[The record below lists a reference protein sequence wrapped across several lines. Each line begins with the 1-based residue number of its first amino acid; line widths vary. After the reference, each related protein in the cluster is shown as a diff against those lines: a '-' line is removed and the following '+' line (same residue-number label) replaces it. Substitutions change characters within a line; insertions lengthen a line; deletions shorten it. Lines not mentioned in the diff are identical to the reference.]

1 MSILNKINIPS
12 SCVTFSEMA
21 DYLVEYTMH
30 LTQDTLVNMSN
41 IVVESYISEAVGED
55 SSNSN
60 HVYFNEITES
70 ISKVKSAAEVY
81 YDKVEKKFIKEVETN
96 KSTFKLNKRMV
107 SSVKPNQVFRSI
119 HSFDLLGKIRPAEN
133 CIKFLEETVKVF
145 EAVKDQKKAI
155 NKAYTM
161 LMSELYKYISGLEA
175 NDLGDIDA
183 NYKDYLI
190 GQKIKID
197 KNWLEMNYDEVKS
210 AVISGDILN
219 ILKDIKSNEMKIYDS
234 ALNAIENMDK
244 DLGNSLHVDYYNI
257 IMACLNT
264 VHKCNGIILDVYHR
278 RMIEYKGI
286 VTSLNIR
293 STNESGSEAE
303 GTADEQPDGK
313 FDSTPQELAK
323 TASQNPVSEP
333 TNSHSANIPV
343 AEASKDFLKRFGSE
357 AGIAAGAGAA
367 GVVGTYLATKGVEK
381 IDDMIEKRK
390 QKKLEEEQRKKLQEE
405 KNKKSEE
412 KH

>member
-1 MSILNKINIPS
+1 MSVLNKINIPS
-12 SCVTFSEMA
+12 SCLTFSEMA
-21 DYLVEYTMH
+21 DYLVEYTMS
-30 LTQDTLVNMSN
+30 LTQNTLVAMSD
-41 IVVESYISEAVGED
+41 IVVESYISEAVED
-55 SSNSN
+55 DNKSSY
-60 HVYFNEITES
+60 VYFSEIRES
-70 ISKVKSAAEVY
+70 IAKVKSAAEVY
-81 YDKVEKKFIKEVETN
+81 YDKVEKKFVKEVETN
-96 KSTFKLNKRMV
+96 KSTFKLNKRMIN
-107 SSVKPNQVFRSI
+107 SVKPNQVFRSI
-119 HSFDLLGKIRPAEN
+119 HSFDLLGKIRPADN
-133 CIKFLEETVKVF
+133 CMKFLEEASKVF
-145 EAVKDQKKAI
+145 EAVKEDKKAI
-155 NKAYTM
+155 SKAYTM
-161 LMSELYKYISGLEA
+161 LMSELYKHISGLEA

-210 AVISGDILN
+210 AVISDN
-219 ILKDIKSNEMKIYDS
+219 ILTILREMKSVEMKIYDS

-244 DLGNSLHVDYYNI
+244 ELGNSIHVDHYNI
-257 IMACLNT
+257 IMGCLNT
-264 VHKCNGIILDVYHR
+264 VHKCNGIILDVYYR

-323 TASQNPVSEP
+323 TASRNPVSEP
-333 TNSHSANIPV
+333 TNSHSANMPV
-343 AEASKDFLKRFGSE
+343 AESAKDFIKRFGAE

-367 GVVGTYLATKGVEK
+367 GVVGTYLATKGIEK
-381 IDDMIEKRK
+381 VDEMLEKRK
-390 QKKLEEEQRKKLQEE
+390 QKKLEEE

>member
-1 MSILNKINIPS
+1 MSVLNKINIPS

-21 DYLVEYTMH
+21 DYLIEYTMG
-30 LTQDTLVNMSN
+30 LTQDTLVTMSD
-41 IVVESYISEAVGED
+41 IVVESYISEAVED
-55 SSNSN
+55 KSSSY
-60 HVYFNEITES
+60 VYFNEITDS
-70 ISKVKSAAEVY
+70 IIKTRSAAEVY
-81 YDKVEKKFIKEVETN
+81 YDKVEKKFNKEVETN
-96 KSTFKLNKRMV
+96 KSTFKLNKRMIA
-107 SSVKPNQVFRSI
+107 SVKPNHVFRSI
-119 HSFDLLGKIRPAEN
+119 HSFDLLGKIRPVEN
-133 CIKFLEETVKVF
+133 CIKFLEEAAKVF
-145 EAVKDQKKAI
+145 EAVKEDKKAI
-155 NKAYTM
+155 NKAYNM
-161 LMSELYKYISGLEA
+161 LMNEVYKQISGLES

-197 KNWLEMNYDEVKS
+197 KNWLEMNYDELKSIVISDNILTILREMKS
-210 AVISGDILN
+210 A
-219 ILKDIKSNEMKIYDS
+219 EMKIYDL

-244 DLGNSLHVDYYNI
+244 ELGNSIHVDHYNI

-323 TASQNPVSEP
+323 TASQNQVSEP

-343 AEASKDFLKRFGSE
+343 AEVAKDFLKRFGAE

-381 IDDMIEKRK
+381 ADELIEKRK
-390 QKKLEEEQRKKLQEE
+390 QKKLEEERQKKFQEE
-405 KNKKSEE
+405 KNNKSEE